1 MRGVPEKE
9 VRSLRTALLI
19 EPVQRCAVIRFAQA
33 KRKISPDR
41 PFDGS
46 GSFWCMFRS
55 PDFHRIT
62 LKTKRII
69 CSIMIVLTP
78 RTAFSSGCFF
88 LKKEGVMKKTLLIF
102 GLFLLFATE
111 AKALSC
117 PSGQFLYIKDEAQGC
132 DGSDACKKE
141 ETCHKCGNG
150 CLTCHGI
157 RLWDTGTQWGKTWL
171 IYSTIDSCDSCEIGY
186 ELKKSTTGSYDGS
199 TYTSIPYYNCER
211 KSVTCPANCSSCS
224 SSSTC
229 TACKSG
235 YTLKN
240 GACVVKNSGSGN
252 SGKTGTVISCP
263 DDMRLSA
270 DGCCCIAG

>member
-1 MRGVPEKE
+1 
-9 VRSLRTALLI
+9 
-19 EPVQRCAVIRFAQA
+19 
-33 KRKISPDR
+33 
-41 PFDGS
+41 
-46 GSFWCMFRS
+46 MFRS

-117 PSGQFLYIKDEAQGC
+117 PSGQYFVAAAPCGELPDKLGDRCVSCPDGC
-132 DGSDACKKE
+132 TSCSPIRYWTTCQAWDAANYQTIYSHSYETTSTCDACE
-141 ETCHKCGNG
+141 
-150 CLTCHGI
+150 
-157 RLWDTGTQWGKTWL
+157 
-171 IYSTIDSCDSCEIGY
+171 SGY
-186 ELKKSTTGSYDGS
+186 ELKSYSMSGYDGTTS
-199 TYTSIPYYNCER
+199 TPFTGYDCKR
-211 KSVTCPANCSSCS
+211 KASSSVTCPANCSSCS